1 MNEAFHLSLGGN
13 FDKVVSNARAV
24 TLIIILSKERK
35 ENEGFQ
41 RLWSSSALQW
51 QLNVTLICCLPL
63 AQLTPF
69 FHSQII
75 INLQI
80 LTPAWCLILH
90 PNSDISNVGK
100 QYLGCDVL
108 D

>member
-1 MNEAFHLSLGGN
+1 M
-13 FDKVVSNARAV
+13 KVFRDFGPAV
-24 TLIIILSKERK
+24 
-35 ENEGFQ
+35 Q
-41 RLWSSSALQW
+41 WQW

-108 D
+108 DYWPNIVSRIRRLP

>member
-1 MNEAFHLSLGGN
+1 M
-13 FDKVVSNARAV
+13 KVFRDFGPAV
-24 TLIIILSKERK
+24 
-35 ENEGFQ
+35 Q
-41 RLWSSSALQW
+41 WQW

-80 LTPAWCLILH
+80 LTPRYFTQVTPEMFENNICYVG
-90 PNSDISNVGK
+90 SDLV
-100 QYLGCDVL
+100 QTQM
-108 D
+108 